1 LSQTQQV
8 TDSPIQQKKYQKL
21 NRLINPPYNQQTQP
35 TNYQQHQQAAQ
46 AGDEAAVAQCAKC
59 GSTRVL
65 FSRRQSYNESS
76 TWCGEEEG
84 VPVMLNCLAC
94 GAVESQRD

>member
-1 LSQTQQV
+1 MTVPVSKQQL
-8 TDSPIQQKKYQKL
+8 TDVS
-21 NRLINPPYNQQTQP
+21 NANQP
-35 TNYQQHQQAAQ
+35 TTCPFALGQQHQEAAQ
-46 AGDEAAVAQCAKC
+46 AGEEAAVAQCAKC

-84 VPVMLNCLAC
+84 VPVMLHCLAC